1 MSGTFALVPRVVDAF
16 SSPPPSFLIVAAG
29 GIMNRLGLVA
39 SLFHLVQQEY
49 LSVQS
54 ATPYLL
60 LSLYIERLDIT
71 IDFV

>member
-16 SSPPPSFLIVAAG
+16 SSPPSFLIVAAG